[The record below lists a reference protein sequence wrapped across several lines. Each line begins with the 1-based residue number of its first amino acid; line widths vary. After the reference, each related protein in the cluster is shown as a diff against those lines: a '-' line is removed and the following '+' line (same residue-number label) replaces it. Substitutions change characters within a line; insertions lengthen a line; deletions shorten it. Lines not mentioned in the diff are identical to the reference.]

1 LAKSKSWP
9 LFGRHQLRRNYDAW
23 KSDSDFPPNRIIFPR
38 SILGQ
43 PRNDDAGRSV
53 IVPKIELSAKKFTPP
68 PSYSAELQECNGLV
82 TETVGRFATPTILGL
97 LPFSSDEQTRIVSA
111 VIQEHGD
118 SLRRLQRLLELS
130 PGAVAYSL
138 AFAAG
143 SEMETSAFW
152 DPELSEAFRRAV
164 HTLGLIEAGVR
175 PGNHLWPILFQAG
188 IVPQLAD
195 HIRRFLAIR
204 DRIPKAWLRLPSH
217 QGCSPGRIRAY
228 ESRLGSNIS
237 VLSKPAAAI
246 ASSLS
251 VSLPPRETVAIDF
264 FIKGSVELCGV
275 EERRVLNEFFFR
287 NQDSVLVAVDP
298 MTRHEIYT
306 GK

>member
-1 LAKSKSWP
+1 
-9 LFGRHQLRRNYDAW
+9 
-23 KSDSDFPPNRIIFPR
+23 
-38 SILGQ
+38 
-43 PRNDDAGRSV
+43 
-53 IVPKIELSAKKFTPP
+53 
-68 PSYSAELQECNGLV
+68 V

-130 PGAVAYSL
+130 PGAIAYSL

-152 DPELSEAFRRAV
+152 DPIERGLRIRIDSASRPEFSEAFRRAV

-287 NQDSVLVAVDP
+287 NQDSVLGAVDP